1 MPTYEVIHPDGRVF
15 ELVGDSPPTEAE
27 LEEIFASSPSKA
39 PPAPEPEP
47 LDGAQQERGQAVAQ
61 TISGLITGMPTQEE
75 ADIAERERVAR
86 ARVPTFRK
94 VGFPGVEQEVLPGQ
108 VPRQAVIGP
117 SDATPSQQRGLFR
130 EAAGQQERAAERVV
144 SGRLQALATEGAP
157 GFFEAGLEA
166 GRSVFTRAG
175 AMMGG
180 AALGG
185 APVVRPDVN
194 PSQAAVDY
202 LREKQPT
209 WYANMVRDRTAD
221 VQKRSQRVVS
231 DAVQQDA
238 SDLYDAFSFIA
249 DLAMGDPVLGESGDL
264 ATIQRQ
270 ARDSFAPMA
279 REMGRAM
286 AVDMEVM
293 AQDPAAYAAAEPIDT
308 AITVASLGAVPA
320 VKGAFSALKK
330 AGQVPGSV
338 SRGLLKAN
346 QALKKAK
353 AERKIGKVD
362 KTIEELAEEVKD
374 TVDAVEQHQI
384 DETARLAREAERAQE
399 TQEALDNAKGATPGL
414 ADEIEDASAAP
425 NLPKFSQREVLS
437 KAQAINR
444 RAEPEPK
451 IKETGDGEE
460 LFWHEW
466 KYKGQYH
473 DDPADPKYI
482 IPDKG
487 VLSHSGG
494 DVYEGTFDK
503 AGRLFDGKHTDSKG
517 VVTEYRSGV
526 AVVPDRPG
534 VPAATVEPSPT
545 TARIRGKV
553 VRGAKHEATKAMRQL
568 LGLPKGNAS
577 TPATRTLTQALDNAQ
592 DLVTLGSVALPDGS
606 SVNTFVPKP
615 KLLDALDEAR
625 RGERI
630 LTDRQQFAATL
641 VAYAREKDLDIARTN
656 YAEAMRKQT
665 ADAEKQVMPHA
676 AVGKARKN
684 VDKDHMQKVEEAE
697 AALDEVFSALEVSG
711 SEWGRAGRARQA
723 YVSMFEDMTD
733 AQAVN
738 LATVQK
744 GGKLTPDEAEKVK
757 TKFNDAKE
765 RKTKAQERIE
775 KLDDTIVE
783 LDEAEDRA
791 LVLAIPDKQK
801 QKIVNEIKKKRKR
814 AKRAQTDAS
823 REAAI
828 ANAEMNAAANLGW
841 IARATDALNM
851 SRAIQAS
858 LDLSAFGRQGI
869 KLFKAHPILGTKA
882 AIEMFKSIR
891 NPDYAADLQRKLVQS
906 PVGQYGD
913 KSGLFTT
920 DVEGVRGTGVNKR
933 EEMFVNNAL
942 AGGGLVSRGA
952 GKILRFSE
960 RTYATMLNQLRIMIF
975 DNWTRVDGGA
985 FWMKSLLPDDVGVV
999 QTADGVRRVGADDA
1013 AALARIINIATGRGD
1028 LVEQILPARAAGPV
1042 NSILGKVFFAPKFA
1056 AATFQEPLQQA
1067 WDLLAPGK
1075 SQVVKAR
1082 QFERLIK
1089 EQAANLGILV
1099 TANATMSD
1107 KPWDEAM
1114 ADFFNPDSPDFL
1126 ALSIPQED
1134 GSRRI
1139 IDMSGGGASMWRYL
1153 PLLSILQD
1161 TDKSGVG
1168 EVTSPEMNRLI
1179 RNKLVGP
1186 LGAVY
1191 TILTNRGFR
1200 GQELAKEGDDI
1211 LNQVAQRVVLPVVSL
1226 GVPINVATLIGDAVN
1241 YVQAKD
1247 YSEQE
1252 SKDVVGHAL
1261 ELFGFS
1267 NYIRKPKKG
1276 QQRYR

>member
-1 MPTYEVIHPDGRVF
+1 M
-15 ELVGDSPPTEAE
+15 
-27 LEEIFASSPSKA
+27 KN
-39 PPAPEPEP
+39 
-47 LDGAQQERGQAVAQ
+47 
-61 TISGLITGMPTQEE
+61 
-75 ADIAERERVAR
+75 
-86 ARVPTFRK
+86 
-94 VGFPGVEQEVLPGQ
+94 
-108 VPRQAVIGP
+108 
-117 SDATPSQQRGLFR
+117 
-130 EAAGQQERAAERVV
+130 AG
-144 SGRLQALATEGAP
+144 
-157 GFFEAGLEA
+157 
-166 GRSVFTRAG
+166 
-175 AMMGG
+175 
-180 AALGG
+180 
-185 APVVRPDVN
+185 
-194 PSQAAVDY
+194 
-202 LREKQPT
+202 K
-209 WYANMVRDRTAD
+209 
-221 VQKRSQRVVS
+221 
-231 DAVQQDA
+231 
-238 SDLYDAFSFIA
+238 
-249 DLAMGDPVLGESGDL
+249 
-264 ATIQRQ
+264 
-270 ARDSFAPMA
+270 
-279 REMGRAM
+279 
-286 AVDMEVM
+286 
-293 AQDPAAYAAAEPIDT
+293 
-308 AITVASLGAVPA
+308 
-320 VKGAFSALKK
+320 
-330 AGQVPGSV
+330 VPGSV
-338 SRGLLKAN
+338 SRGLFKAK

-384 DETARLAREAERAQE
+384 DETARLARDAERAQE

-425 NLPKFSQREVLS
+425 NLPKFSQKEVLS
-437 KAQAINR
+437 KAQAVNR
-444 RAEPEPK
+444 RAKPEPEPSPASV
-451 IKETGDGEE
+451 GEIATRPR
-460 LFWHEW
+460 
-466 KYKGQYH
+466 GQK
-473 DDPADPKYI
+473 P
-482 IPDKG
+482 
-487 VLSHSGG
+487 
-494 DVYEGTFDK
+494 
-503 AGRLFDGKHTDSKG
+503 R
-517 VVTEYRSGV
+517 
-526 AVVPDRPG
+526 
-534 VPAATVEPSPT
+534 
-545 TARIRGKV
+545 V
-553 VRGAKHEATKAMRQL
+553 VRGAKHEATKIMRQL
-568 LGLPKGNAS
+568 LGLPEGDTS
-577 TPATRTLTQALDNAQ
+577 TPATRTLTQALDQAQ
-592 DLVTLGSVALPDGS
+592 KLVGVSTFIAPDGS
-606 SVNTFVPKP
+606 KIDTFLPSQEF
-615 KLLDALDEAR
+615 LGILERAR
-625 RGERI
+625 AGEHI

-641 VAYAREKDLDIARTN
+641 VAYAREKNLDLARSE
-656 YAEAMRKQT
+656 YAKAMRKQT
-665 ADAEKQVMPHA
+665 ADAEKKVMSHT
-676 AVGKARKN
+676 AVGEARKN
-684 VDKDHMQKVEEAE
+684 VDKDYMQRVEEAE

-733 AQAVN
+733 AQAVD

-801 QKIVNEIKKKRKR
+801 QKIVKEIKKKRQK

-841 IARATDALNM
+841 ADRVTDAFNM
-851 SRAIQAS
+851 SRAMQAS
-858 LDLSAFGRQGI
+858 FDLSALGRQGI

-882 AIEMFKSIR
+882 AIEMFKSALK
-891 NPDYAADLQRKLVQS
+891 PEYAADLQRKLVQS

-942 AGGGLVSRGA
+942 AGGGLVSKGA

-1028 LVEQILPARAAGPV
+1028 LVEQLLPARAAGPV

-1056 AATFQEPLQQA
+1056 AATFQEPLQQV

-1075 SQVVKAR
+1075 SKVVRAR

-1089 EQAANLGILV
+1089 EQAANLGLLV

-1107 KPWDEAM
+1107 KPWSDAM

-1139 IDMSGGGASMWRYL
+1139 VDMSGGGASMWRYL

-1168 EVTSPEMNRLI
+1168 EMTRPEMNRLI
-1179 RNKLVGP
+1179 RNKLIGP
-1186 LGAVY
+1186 LGALY
-1191 TILTNRGFR
+1191 TIWTNRGFR
-1200 GQELAKEGDDI
+1200 GEELAKEGDDI
-1211 LNQVAQRVVLPVVSL
+1211 LNYAAKRVIMPLASL
-1226 GVPINVATLIGDAVN
+1226 AMPINVSTVVNDLVN
-1241 YVQAKD
+1241 YVQAKG
-1247 YSEQE
+1247 YPEQE
-1252 SKDVVGHAL
+1252 AKDVAGHAL

>member
-286 AVDMEVM
+286 AVDMDVM

-384 DETARLAREAERAQE
+384 DETARLARDAERAQE

-451 IKETGDGEE
+451 QPPVPARAETG
-460 LFWHEW
+460 
-466 KYKGQYH
+466 
-473 DDPADPKYI
+473 APKQ
-482 IPDKG
+482 
-487 VLSHSGG
+487 
-494 DVYEGTFDK
+494 
-503 AGRLFDGKHTDSKG
+503 
-517 VVTEYRSGV
+517 
-526 AVVPDRPG
+526 
-534 VPAATVEPSPT
+534 
-545 TARIRGKV
+545 RI
-553 VRGAKHEATKAMRQL
+553 VRGAKHEATKIMRQL
-568 LGLPKGNAS
+568 LGLPEGDTS
-577 TPATRTLTQALDNAQ
+577 TPATRTLAQAFDNAK
-592 DLVTLGSVALPDGS
+592 DLVTLGSVVLPDGS
-606 SVNTFVPKP
+606 SVDTFMPQP
-615 KLLDALDEAR
+615 GLLDALDEAR

-641 VAYAREKDLDIARTN
+641 VAYAREKDLDIARTE
-656 YAEAMRKQT
+656 YAKAMRKET

-733 AQAVN
+733 AQAVD

-775 KLDDTIVE
+775 KLDEEILK
-783 LDEAEDRA
+783 LDQAEERA
-791 LVLAIPDKQK
+791 LVLALPDKQK

-882 AIEMFKSIR
+882 AVKMLRSVLD
-891 NPDYAADLQRKLVQS
+891 PDYAADLQRKLVQS

-1179 RNKLVGP
+1179 RNKLIGP
-1186 LGAVY
+1186 LGAAY
-1191 TILTNRGFR
+1191 TIFTNRGFR
-1200 GQELAKEGDDI
+1200 GQELGKEGDDI
-1211 LNQVAQRVVLPVVSL
+1211 FNYVAQRVVLPVVSL
-1226 GVPINVATLIGDAVN
+1226 GVPINVSTLIGDAVN
-1241 YVQAKD
+1241 YVQAKG